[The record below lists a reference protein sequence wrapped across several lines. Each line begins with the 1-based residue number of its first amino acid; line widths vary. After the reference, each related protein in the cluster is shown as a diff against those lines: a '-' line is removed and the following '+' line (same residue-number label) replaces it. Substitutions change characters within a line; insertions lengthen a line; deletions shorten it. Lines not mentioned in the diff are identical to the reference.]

1 MADIILDGRVKVWS
15 VPTISNIA
23 APTTAELNAGI
34 SLALYMPKD
43 GVKGVMPDTGEVDN
57 TKLNST
63 YGTSLPGLGE
73 LKPGSLTFFRQTG
86 TDTVWSTFVKDYNT
100 NLVIRRQGSLET
112 AAWALTDKVEVF
124 PIQCGFRQDQDFAEN
139 ELQKYTVPIF
149 FYLTPNQVAVV
160 A

>member
-86 TDTVWSTFVKDYNT
+86 TDTVWSTFVKDYVT

-112 AAWALTDKVEVF
+112 AAWASTDKVEVF
-124 PIQCGFRQDQDFAEN
+124 PIQCGFRNEQDFAEN
-139 ELQKYTVPIF
+139 ELQKYTIPIF
-149 FYLTPNQVAVV
+149 FYSSPNQTAVV